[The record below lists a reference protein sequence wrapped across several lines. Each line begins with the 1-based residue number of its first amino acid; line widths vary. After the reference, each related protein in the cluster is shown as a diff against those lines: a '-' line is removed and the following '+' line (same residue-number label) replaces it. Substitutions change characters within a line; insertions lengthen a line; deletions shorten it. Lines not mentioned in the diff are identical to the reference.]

1 MKHYSKAQTKR
12 YKSFIVIII
21 ALFIVFNLLLTL
33 FDRKVM
39 PSVLNIS
46 ETMMRA
52 EAVKTINAVSVE
64 VFDEEASKKD
74 IVKIE
79 RDKNN
84 KINSISADTILL
96 NKLSSEIA
104 IRCNERLEELG
115 AKGIEVPLGWMTD
128 KSVYYNL
135 GPKITIEMEP
145 LGNIESSYE
154 SVFESA
160 GINQT
165 RHKIYLNVKAKIKII
180 IPMYTK
186 ELEVDA
192 QIPLSETI
200 IVGEIPDAA
209 IQLND

>member
-33 FDRKVM
+33 FDKKVM

-52 EAVKTINAVSVE
+52 ESIKTINTVSVE
-64 VFDEEASKKD
+64 VFEEEASKKD

-79 RDKNN
+79 RDENN

-135 GPKITIEMEP
+135 GPEITIEMEP

-186 ELEVDA
+186 EFDVDT

>member
-1 MKHYSKAQTKR
+1 MKHYSKAQRKR

-33 FDRKVM
+33 FDKKVM

-84 KINSISADTILL
+84 KINSISADTIVL

-128 KSVYYNL
+128 KSIYYNL

-186 ELEVDA
+186 EFDVNT

>member
-33 FDRKVM
+33 FDKKVM

-52 EAVKTINAVSVE
+52 EAIKTINTVSVE
-64 VFDEEASKKD
+64 VFDEKASKKD

>member
-33 FDRKVM
+33 FDKKVM

-52 EAVKTINAVSVE
+52 EAIKTINTVSVE
-64 VFDEEASKKD
+64 VFDEKASKKD

-84 KINSISADTILL
+84 KINSISADTMLL

>member
-33 FDRKVM
+33 FDKKVM

-52 EAVKTINAVSVE
+52 EAIKTINTVSVE
-64 VFDEEASKKD
+64 VFDEETSKKD

-84 KINSISADTILL
+84 KINSISADTIVL

-186 ELEVDA
+186 EFDVDA

>member
-33 FDRKVM
+33 FDKKVM

-52 EAVKTINAVSVE
+52 EAIKTINTVSVE
-64 VFDEEASKKD
+64 VFDEETSKKD

-84 KINSISADTILL
+84 KINSISADTMLL

>member
-33 FDRKVM
+33 FDKKVM

-52 EAVKTINAVSVE
+52 EAVKTINTVSVE
-64 VFDEEASKKD
+64 VFDEKASKKD

>member
-52 EAVKTINAVSVE
+52 ESIKTINTVSVE
-64 VFDEEASKKD
+64 VFDEKASKKD

-165 RHKIYLNVKAKIKII
+165 RHKVYLNVKAKIKII

-186 ELEVDA
+186 EIEVDA

>member
-52 EAVKTINAVSVE
+52 EAIKTINAVSVE

>member
-21 ALFIVFNLLLTL
+21 ALFIVFNLILTL
-33 FDRKVM
+33 FDKKVM

-46 ETMMRA
+46 ETMMRS
-52 EAVKTINAVSVE
+52 EAIKTINAVSVE

-84 KINSISADTILL
+84 KINSISADTIVL

-104 IRCNERLEELG
+104 IRCNERLEDLG

-186 ELEVDA
+186 EFDVDA

>member
-21 ALFIVFNLLLTL
+21 ALFVVFNLLLTL
-33 FDRKVM
+33 FDKKVM

-52 EAVKTINAVSVE
+52 ESIKTINTVSVE

-79 RDKNN
+79 RDENN

-135 GPKITIEMEP
+135 GPEITIEMEP

-186 ELEVDA
+186 EFDVDT

>member
-33 FDRKVM
+33 FDKKVM

-52 EAVKTINAVSVE
+52 EAIKTINAVSVE

>member
-33 FDRKVM
+33 FDKKVM

-52 EAVKTINAVSVE
+52 ESIKTINTVSVE

-79 RDKNN
+79 RDENN

-135 GPKITIEMEP
+135 GPEITIEMEP

-186 ELEVDA
+186 EFDVDT

>member
-52 EAVKTINAVSVE
+52 EAIKTINTVSVE
-64 VFDEEASKKD
+64 VFDEKASKKD

>member
-33 FDRKVM
+33 FDKKVM

-52 EAVKTINAVSVE
+52 EAIKTINTVSVE
-64 VFDEEASKKD
+64 VFDEETSKKD

-84 KINSISADTILL
+84 KINSISADTMLL

-154 SVFESA
+154 SIFESA

>member
-33 FDRKVM
+33 FDKKVM

-52 EAVKTINAVSVE
+52 EAIKTINTVSVE

-79 RDKNN
+79 RDENN

-186 ELEVDA
+186 EFDVDT

>member
-33 FDRKVM
+33 FDKKVM

-52 EAVKTINAVSVE
+52 ESIKTINTVSVE

-79 RDKNN
+79 RDENN

-186 ELEVDA
+186 EFDVDT

>member
-33 FDRKVM
+33 FDKKVM

-52 EAVKTINAVSVE
+52 EAIKTINTVSVE
-64 VFDEEASKKD
+64 VFDEKASKKD

-186 ELEVDA
+186 EFDVDA

>member
-33 FDRKVM
+33 FDKKVM

-46 ETMMRA
+46 ETMMRS

-74 IVKIE
+74 VVKIE

-96 NKLSSEIA
+96 NKLSSEIS

>member
-52 EAVKTINAVSVE
+52 EAIKTINTVSVE

-145 LGNIESSYE
+145 LGNIESSNE
-154 SVFESA
+154 SVFDSA

>member
-52 EAVKTINAVSVE
+52 EAIKTINTVSVE

>member
-1 MKHYSKAQTKR
+1 MKHYSKAKTKR

-33 FDRKVM
+33 FDKKVM

-52 EAVKTINAVSVE
+52 EAIKTINTVSVE

>member
-1 MKHYSKAQTKR
+1 
-12 YKSFIVIII
+12 
-21 ALFIVFNLLLTL
+21 
-33 FDRKVM
+33 M

-52 EAVKTINAVSVE
+52 EAIKTINTVSVE
-64 VFDEEASKKD
+64 VFDEKASKKD